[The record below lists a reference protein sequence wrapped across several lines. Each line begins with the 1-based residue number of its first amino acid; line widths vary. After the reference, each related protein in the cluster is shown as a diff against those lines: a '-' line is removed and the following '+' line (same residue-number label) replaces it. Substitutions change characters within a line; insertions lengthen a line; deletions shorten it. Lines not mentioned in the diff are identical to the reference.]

1 MQSQDFHKLLEQRR
15 TFFCYSGLLSEDV
28 LSTFSGIVRE
38 QMSEMEDDAE
48 ITKRVFGIFVEQAQ
62 NVIRY
67 SKDRIAEGGTGT
79 VAISR
84 AEDGFLIEAINP
96 MDHENAA
103 GLQKNL
109 DELKAMDGK
118 ELRKAYKQRL
128 REGPPEGSKGAGL
141 GFIEMARK
149 ADRFEFDFV
158 GSTELLFVF
167 KVWIKETSS

>member
-1 MQSQDFHKLLEQRR
+1 
-15 TFFCYSGLLSEDV
+15 
-28 LSTFSGIVRE
+28 
-38 QMSEMEDDAE
+38 
-48 ITKRVFGIFVEQAQ
+48 
-62 NVIRY
+62 
-67 SKDRIAEGGTGT
+67 
-79 VAISR
+79 
-84 AEDGFLIEAINP
+84 
-96 MDHENAA
+96 MDS
-103 GLQKNL
+103 
-109 DELKAMDGK
+109 K

>member
-1 MQSQDFHKLLEQRR
+1 
-15 TFFCYSGLLSEDV
+15 
-28 LSTFSGIVRE
+28 
-38 QMSEMEDDAE
+38 MEDDSE

-67 SKDRIAEGGTGT
+67 SKERIATGGTGT

-84 AEDGFLIEAINP
+84 AEDGFLVEAINP
-96 MDHENAA
+96 MDEQNVVD
-103 GLQKNL
+103 LRQNL
-109 DELKAMDGK
+109 AELKVMDSK
-118 ELRKAYKQRL
+118 ELRRAYKQRL
-128 REGPPEGSKGAGL
+128 RDGPPEGSKGAGL

-167 KVWIKETSS
+167 KVWIKEVSS